1 MAHGRGMPS
10 RQAVRSVKQGWR
22 TPRFPRSAIT
32 ALLLSMALAGT
43 FGGLAQAQQP
53 FPAKPV
59 RLVIPYPAGGTTD
72 MLGRIVGQR
81 LSDLWKQPVLAD
93 NRPGAGGS
101 IGAAL
106 VAKSP
111 PDGYSLVLG
120 NSASHGAYE
129 LLNPANTPYHS
140 IRDFS
145 PISLLAMSKL
155 ALVVRPDLPAQSVKE
170 LVALAKSQPGKLNYG
185 SPSIGSSPHLA
196 LELFKMVTGTDIVH
210 IPYAG
215 AAPARTALLAGS
227 LDLYAGGVTAMTDMA
242 RSGKVR
248 VLGVFSDKRA
258 QEAPDVPTLAELGV
272 PAEMDTW
279 YGLLGP
285 AGMPADIV
293 AKINADTRRGVD
305 GEEIRVQLAKLDFE
319 RATGTADSFAALLV
333 REREKM
339 AKIIRDAKIKAE

>member
-1 MAHGRGMPS
+1 MTTGIGRIAPSASRFAWVAALVAGSVIASFCNLAH
-10 RQAVRSVKQGWR
+10 
-22 TPRFPRSAIT
+22 
-32 ALLLSMALAGT
+32 
-43 FGGLAQAQQP
+43 AQQT
-53 FPAKPV
+53 FPNRPV
-59 RLVIPYPAGGTTD
+59 RVVIPYPAGGTTD
-72 MLGRIVGQR
+72 MLGRIIGQR
-81 LSDLWKQPVLAD
+81 LSDLWKQPVVAD
-93 NRPGAGGS
+93 NKPGAGGS

-106 VAKSP
+106 VAKAP
-111 PDGYSLVLG
+111 PDGYTLVLG

-129 LLNPANTPYHS
+129 LLNPTNTPYHS

-145 PISLLAMSKL
+145 PITLLAMSKL
-155 ALVVRPDLPAQSVKE
+155 ALVVRPNLPAQSVKE

-196 LELFKMVTGTDIVH
+196 IELLKMVTGTDIVH

-227 LDLYAGGVTAMTDMA
+227 LDIYAGGVNAMTDMA

-258 QEAPDVPTLAELGV
+258 AEAPDVPTLAELGT

-279 YGLLGP
+279 YGLLAP
-285 AGMPADIV
+285 AGTPADIV
-293 AKINADTRRGVD
+293 AKLNTDTRRGAD

-319 RATGTADSFAALLV
+319 RATGTAEGFAALLV

>member
-1 MAHGRGMPS
+1 MTVDSETNSSNLLPGPFALRMPG
-10 RQAVRSVKQGWR
+10 ATGL
-22 TPRFPRSAIT
+22 PALML
-32 ALLLSMALAGT
+32 ALLVGALCGPT
-43 FGGLAQAQQP
+43 HAQQV

-59 RLVIPYPAGGTTD
+59 RLIIPYPAGGTTD
-72 MLGRIVGQR
+72 MLGRIIGQR

-93 NRPGAGGS
+93 NKPGAGGS

-106 VAKSP
+106 VAKAP
-111 PDGYSLVLG
+111 PDGYTLVLG

-129 LLNPANTPYHS
+129 LLNPTNTPYHS
-140 IRDFS
+140 IKDFA

-155 ALVVRPDLPAQSVKE
+155 ALVVRPNLPAQSVRE
-170 LVALAKSQPGKLNYG
+170 LVALAKAQPGKLNYG

-196 LELFKMVTGTDIVH
+196 LELFKMGTGTDIVH

-227 LDLYAGGVTAMTDMA
+227 LDIYAGGVIAMVDMA

-258 QEAPDVPTLAELGV
+258 AEAPDVPTLAELGA
-272 PAEMDTW
+272 PTEMDTW
-279 YGLLGP
+279 YGLLAP
-285 AGMPADIV
+285 AGTPADIV
-293 AKINADTRRGVD
+293 ARLNTDTRRGAD
-305 GEEIRVQLAKLDFE
+305 GEEIRQQLAKLDFE
-319 RATGTADSFAALLV
+319 RATGTVENFAALLI

-339 AKIIRDAKIKAE
+339 ARIIRDAKIKAE